1 MKKGDRLRMKRIT
14 PDEISS
20 MNLGWMWNPGEIVT
34 YARKIIG
41 APYDAMVRGKPACL
55 VDTHTGRRIWVYN
68 EYLETPC
75 IWL

>member
-14 PDEISS
+14 VDEISS

-34 YARKIIG
+34 HVRNLKG
-41 APYDAMVRGKPACL
+41 TPYDQMIKGKPASL
-55 VDTHTGRRIWVYN
+55 VETYTGRKVWVYN
-68 EYLETPC
+68 EYIETPC